1 MKTDIKKHENG
12 GAKSWIKA
20 HLSDI
25 IPVLGLILVL
35 VFFNAVS
42 GGKVFTK
49 TNFNTLFNEAFSLLI
64 VTYALIFV
72 MAQGKND
79 MSLGGVVA
87 LAAAL
92 AAHAS
97 SISGNLVLPV
107 ALLVGL
113 LCGLLNGLIVTE
125 FRIDSFI
132 ATIAMSFIL
141 KGFVELL
148 LQSGVQSIPI
158 KMMMLDSQQLK
169 ITVALVFGI
178 ISFILFKY
186 FSKGKPCT
194 DIGIYFNLHGKYDEE
209 MPPMDIS
216 ESKNISRA
224 IPHLDSSINVSET
237 LQRAHIPYSVYTSF
251 HPEQWGKAKML
262 IVSDAPNMS
271 KENMS
276 ELKAYVEDGG
286 IAYISGHSAQP
297 LVEEIFGG
305 KITGR
310 TDETITYIAPED
322 EVASLFGEYSRKYPL
337 TVYDSAY
344 ILEGATNGKVL
355 AKLTLPYS
363 LQASSFLVC
372 ADLELQVE
380 ADPNDPR
387 NESASMHSDP
397 PGIATDYPAMMEAEV
412 GKGKIIWVCAPFE
425 NTSLTQPRK
434 VFTSFVKKYVPEMR
448 FASDDTPYV
457 VEYQL
462 WEDEEGKYLS
472 AINLQYADEV
482 LPVFDFNICIRTEKP
497 AKITRVSDG
506 REMGFEYSDG
516 KLVLHIDRLDL
527 YEMFDIQI

>member
-12 GAKSWIKA
+12 GAKSWIKT

-169 ITVALVFGI
+169 ITVPRRLRSIFSIVFSIEILLSI
-178 ISFILFKY
+178 IDMVLRSGSRADSRPERSAPPRRTAAGLRSCVPAGYTSVLFGCAHY
-186 FSKGKPCT
+186 ICLTGNRQCLPCT
-194 DIGIYFNLHGKYDEE
+194 VSGQNFVIETN
-209 MPPMDIS
+209 
-216 ESKNISRA
+216 
-224 IPHLDSSINVSET
+224 PH
-237 LQRAHIPYSVYTSF
+237 F
-251 HPEQWGKAKML
+251 
-262 IVSDAPNMS
+262 
-271 KENMS
+271 
-276 ELKAYVEDGG
+276 
-286 IAYISGHSAQP
+286 
-297 LVEEIFGG
+297 
-305 KITGR
+305 
-310 TDETITYIAPED
+310 APE
-322 EVASLFGEYSRKYPL
+322 
-337 TVYDSAY
+337 T
-344 ILEGATNGKVL
+344 
-355 AKLTLPYS
+355 
-363 LQASSFLVC
+363 
-372 ADLELQVE
+372 
-380 ADPNDPR
+380 
-387 NESASMHSDP
+387 
-397 PGIATDYPAMMEAEV
+397 
-412 GKGKIIWVCAPFE
+412 
-425 NTSLTQPRK
+425 
-434 VFTSFVKKYVPEMR
+434 
-448 FASDDTPYV
+448 
-457 VEYQL
+457 
-462 WEDEEGKYLS
+462 
-472 AINLQYADEV
+472 
-482 LPVFDFNICIRTEKP
+482 VFDAKKP
-497 AKITRVSDG
+497 
-506 REMGFEYSDG
+506 
-516 KLVLHIDRLDL
+516 DR
-527 YEMFDIQI
+527 QS

>member
-186 FSKGKPCT
+186 TMFGKHC
-194 DIGIYFNLHGKYDEE
+194 
-209 MPPMDIS
+209 
-216 ESKNISRA
+216 RA
-224 IPHLDSSINVSET
+224 IGSRLEVCR
-237 LQRAHIPYSVYTSF
+237 Q
-251 HPEQWGKAKML
+251 
-262 IVSDAPNMS
+262 
-271 KENMS
+271 
-276 ELKAYVEDGG
+276 
-286 IAYISGHSAQP
+286 SGVRVK
-297 LVEEIFGG
+297 LVQYGS
-305 KITGR
+305 
-310 TDETITYIAPED
+310 Y
-322 EVASLFGEYSRKYPL
+322 
-337 TVYDSAY
+337 
-344 ILEGATNGKVL
+344 
-355 AKLTLPYS
+355 
-363 LQASSFLVC
+363 
-372 ADLELQVE
+372 
-380 ADPNDPR
+380 
-387 NESASMHSDP
+387 
-397 PGIATDYPAMMEAEV
+397 
-412 GKGKIIWVCAPFE
+412 
-425 NTSLTQPRK
+425 
-434 VFTSFVKKYVPEMR
+434 VFTGL
-448 FASDDTPYV
+448 ASGLV
-457 VEYQL
+457 AFFFL
-462 WEDEEGKYLS
+462 IRSG
-472 AINLQYADEV
+472 AA
-482 LPVFDFNICIRTEKP
+482 NIGTANTLLIC
-497 AKITRVSDG
+497 
-506 REMGFEYSDG
+506 M
-516 KLVLHIDRLDL
+516 
-527 YEMFDIQI
+527 